1 MVRELIQDYPELAAV
16 AVLVVGIVLGLLA
29 HAVTRRLLAL
39 GDRLAS
45 TYGRRERQLVSTVF
59 QQGFALLMFVT
70 VLVLSAVV
78 AVRML
83 DIPRLTAWLD
93 AVLSYGPRFI
103 LGVLIIGA
111 GHVAGALLRNLV
123 AGLGGGDSHAAVPRL
138 VHFAVVAIAV
148 ITGLQQIGID
158 ISFITRLTLII
169 LAALLGGLSL
179 AFALGARDH
188 VANLVAQPE
197 LARYASGERLRID
210 GDEGEVVEIYRT
222 GLTLATEEGL
232 VSIPAARLARG
243 RVVRLDTDR
252 GRAEP

>member
-16 AVLVVGIVLGLLA
+16 LVAVVGLVLGLLA

-45 TYGRRERQLVSTVF
+45 TYGRRERQLVSPVF
-59 QQGFALLMFVT
+59 QQGFALLVFVT
-70 VLVLSAVV
+70 VLVLSAIV

-83 DIPRLTAWLD
+83 NIEQLSVWLD
-93 AVLSYGPRFI
+93 AVLAYGPRFMLALI
-103 LGVLIIGA
+103 IIGA
-111 GHVAGALLRNLV
+111 GHVVGALLRNLV
-123 AGLGGGDSHAAVPRL
+123 AGLAGGESHATVPRL
-138 VHFAVVAIAV
+138 VHFAVVTIAV
-148 ITGLQQIGID
+148 ITGLQQVGLD
-158 ISFITRLTLII
+158 ISFITRLTLIV

-243 RVVRLDTDR
+243 RVVRVDADR
-252 GRAEP
+252 GRDA